1 MKWSLRNFF
10 ARAIFSNSICN
21 KLSEGGANMEQWFN
35 MISDIGFPILVSF
48 YLLHRVEVKL
58 DAIHDALVSLK

>member
-1 MKWSLRNFF
+1 MVF
-10 ARAIFSNSICN
+10 AESYARTILTKSICN
-21 KLSEGGANMEQWFN
+21 KLSEGGDNMEQWLN

>member
-1 MKWSLRNFF
+1 LQNFLQGP
-10 ARAIFSNSICN
+10 FSAKGNFN
-21 KLSEGGANMEQWFN
+21 NLAVKEGINMEQWLN

>member
-1 MKWSLRNFF
+1 MVF
-10 ARAIFSNSICN
+10 AARSAKTIFTIG
-21 KLSEGGANMEQWFN
+21 EEEANGTVLN

-58 DAIHDALVSLK
+58 DAIHAALVSLK

>member
-1 MKWSLRNFF
+1 MVF
-10 ARAIFSNSICN
+10 ATRSAKTIFNVR
-21 KLSEGGANMEQWFN
+21 EERRMEQWLN

-58 DAIHDALVSLK
+58 DAIHAALVSLK

>member
-1 MKWSLRNFF
+1 
-10 ARAIFSNSICN
+10 
-21 KLSEGGANMEQWFN
+21 MEQWFN

>member
-1 MKWSLRNFF
+1 
-10 ARAIFSNSICN
+10 
-21 KLSEGGANMEQWFN
+21 MEQWLN
-35 MISDIGFPILVSF
+35 MISDIIGFPILVSF